1 MFILERYI
9 GFLLNVTIAIIK
21 HYLIFFPHLQI
32 IFQDSSVFEM
42 MTLAQDLGI
51 EELKN
56 ACEDH
61 VVSTL
66 SVSNACT
73 FLSAVLEMQEKATG
87 EFICFKI

>member
-1 MFILERYI
+1 
-9 GFLLNVTIAIIK
+9 
-21 HYLIFFPHLQI
+21 
-32 IFQDSSVFEM
+32 M

-87 EFICFKI
+87 EFICFKIWK